1 MQTKDFRINQLIEIS
16 VDEEGTVYKNL
27 ASRIEEITAEHI
39 HVAVPMKK
47 GELLPLR
54 VRQNLNIS
62 ISFNGKSFMFK
73 TVIVA
78 RHLDP
83 FPILVVLKPDK
94 FIEIQRRK
102 WVRVPT
108 KLPMRFREINAGNN
122 EEPYVGETVDISG
135 GGLLFVTLCPV
146 EEGQMVELEIGLPGR
161 SPLFCKAKI
170 LRILE
175 KPKKK
180 GATSKIIL
188 EFTEISEGQ
197 RDRII
202 SYIFEKQREWI
213 RKGLI

>member
-1 MQTKDFRINQLIEIS
+1 MQAKDFRINQLIEIS
-16 VDEEGTVYKNL
+16 VDEEGTDYKFM
-27 ASRIEEITAEHI
+27 ASRIEEVTAEHL
-39 HVAVPMKK
+39 HVAVPMRK

-54 VRQNLNIS
+54 VRQHLNINM
-62 ISFNGKSFMFK
+62 FFKGKSFVFK

-83 FPILVVLKPDK
+83 FPVLVVVKPDK
-94 FIEIQRRK
+94 FVEIQRRQ

-108 KLPMRFREINAGNN
+108 KLAMRFRAISSGKN
-122 EEPYVGETVDISG
+122 EKPYVGETVDISG
-135 GGLLFVTLCPV
+135 GGLLFVTLDPV
-146 EEGQMVELEIGLPGR
+146 EEGQMVELEIALPGPT
-161 SPLFCKAKI
+161 PLFCKAKL

-175 KPKKK
+175 KPKKE
-180 GATSKIIL
+180 GATSKVIL

>member
-1 MQTKDFRINQLIEIS
+1 MLAKDFRINQLVEIS
-16 VDEEGTVYKNL
+16 VDEEGSDYKNL
-27 ASRIEEITAEHI
+27 ASRIEEVTAEHLHI
-39 HVAVPMKK
+39 AVPMKR

-54 VRQNLNIS
+54 VRQHLNIS
-62 ISFNGKSFMFK
+62 IFFKGKSFMFK
-73 TVIVA
+73 TIIVA

-83 FPILVVLKPDK
+83 FPVLVVVKPDK
-94 FIEIQRRK
+94 FIEIQRRQ

-108 KLPMRFREINAGNN
+108 KLAMRYRAINSAKNV
-122 EEPYVGETVDISG
+122 EPYVGETIDISG
-135 GGLLFVTLCPV
+135 GGLLFATLDPV
-146 EEGQMVELEIGLPGR
+146 EEGQMVELEIALPGPT
-161 SPLFCKAKI
+161 PLFCKAKL

-175 KPKKK
+175 KPKKE
-180 GATSKIIL
+180 GASSKIIL